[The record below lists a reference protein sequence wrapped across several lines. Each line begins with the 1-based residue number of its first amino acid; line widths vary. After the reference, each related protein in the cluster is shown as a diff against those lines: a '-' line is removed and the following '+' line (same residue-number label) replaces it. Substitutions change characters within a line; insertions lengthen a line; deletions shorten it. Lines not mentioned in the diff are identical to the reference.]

1 MEIVTAHGPHPA
13 LRATFP
19 QEGKENRDFPSPLGR
34 GQGEGPEQILNNSEN
49 TVEGVSLQ
57 WVGEL
62 RVKSGEHFFG
72 EAL

>member
-1 MEIVTAHGPHPA
+1 MGRPVSELPA
-13 LRATFP
+13 PGAAEPLR
-19 QEGKENRDFPSPLGR
+19 R

-57 WVGEL
+57 WVGEP